1 MATNKDVFKAFLED
15 KNSILNRVDDYI
27 DELLENNFEVDD
39 SKIQYELSELKSTS
53 ETMKS
58 SISRD
63 FSDETGDVSGEKE
76 VEELDD
82 KIYDCQ
88 QIEIEDETSI
98 KAFEVALSDVSS
110 KANDSF
116 DTDNDV
122 YKTIQSKKDDVY
134 NSIAKIEKEMRRIEQ
149 KFDESNNL
157 IKSARLSVEIEEL
170 NDNLTYNPI
179 SPIAPAYVEPVKNGL
194 NKLQEEIENG
204 SEPIEIQSQLNRVNQ
219 DIKFF
224 EAWFDEWEKIIK
236 NKEGLSQ

>member
-1 MATNKDVFKAFLED
+1 MATNKDVFKVFFEE
-15 KNSILNRVDDYI
+15 KNSILNRVDDYV
-27 DELLENNFEVDD
+27 DELIEDNFEVDD

-58 SISRD
+58 SISRA

-82 KIYDCQ
+82 KIYGCQ

-110 KANDSF
+110 KANDLF

-122 YKTIQSKKDDVY
+122 YKTIESKKDDIY
-134 NSIAKIEKEMRRIEQ
+134 NSIANIEREMRDIER
-149 KFDESNNL
+149 KLDENNNV
-157 IKSARLSVEIEEL
+157 IKSARLSVELEEL
-170 NDNLTYNPI
+170 NDKLTYNPT
-179 SPIAPAYVEPVKNGL
+179 SSIAQAYVDTVKDGL
-194 NKLQEEIENG
+194 NELQEVIENG

-224 EAWFDEWEKIIK
+224 EAWFDEWAK
-236 NKEGLSQ
+236 